1 MLQPSKYFQ
10 VEEKTFLIKDNYTL
24 TGEIPQQKLNSSNFL
39 TFNYDL
45 ALMRS
50 MEKTFGFIDS
60 TMTSGMIVNIILALV
75 IRAPMKLMWNM
86 INTLQ
91 ILTFMPM
98 LNMQI
103 PTNLKVCLETIKE
116 VSNLSIL
123 PKGVTDWIL
132 EQIGFVKAT
141 LSTSDQNDPDKTI
154 K

>member
-1 MLQPSKYFQ
+1 
-10 VEEKTFLIKDNYTL
+10 
-24 TGEIPQQKLNSSNFL
+24 
-39 TFNYDL
+39 
-45 ALMRS
+45 

-60 TMTSGMIVNIILALV
+60 TMTSGVIVNIVLALV

-123 PKGVTDWIL
+123 PKSVTDWLL
-132 EQIGFVKAT
+132 EQIGVVKAN
-141 LSTSDQNDPDKTI
+141 LKNSD
-154 K
+154 

>member
-1 MLQPSKYFQ
+1 
-10 VEEKTFLIKDNYTL
+10 
-24 TGEIPQQKLNSSNFL
+24 
-39 TFNYDL
+39 
-45 ALMRS
+45 

-60 TMTSGMIVNIILALV
+60 TMTSGMIVNIILAVV

-132 EQIGFVKAT
+132 VQSGIVKDT
-141 LSTSDQNDPDKTI
+141 LSTSDQNDPEKTI
-154 K
+154 KQLTQVLIGFAVGLFGLGGIVMLYYLSKRHPMYAFSF

>member
-1 MLQPSKYFQ
+1 
-10 VEEKTFLIKDNYTL
+10 
-24 TGEIPQQKLNSSNFL
+24 
-39 TFNYDL
+39 
-45 ALMRS
+45 

-60 TMTSGMIVNIILALV
+60 TMNSGMIVNIILAVV

-91 ILTFMPM
+91 ILTFMPV

-132 EQIGFVKAT
+132 VQIGVVKDS
-141 LSTSDQNDPDKTI
+141 LSTNDQNDPDKTI
-154 K
+154 KQLTQVLIGFAVGLFGLGGIVMLYYLSKRHSMYEFLINSL